1 MKLFVYAF
9 LILITIPIFATTKF
23 AMCAYIDDNDKAIGF
38 YETFAT
44 ENTGN
49 DIYIFYK
56 QDVSINQTY
65 KVKIERM
72 ENRIDSEYQIVDTI
86 SLKAIN
92 DTQNY
97 CYNSYTFSLPGFYKI
112 TLLDST
118 ATNSLATYKT
128 SIRYLDNY
136 YNNDSTIDTWYYKN
150 VKMAFCDSV
159 LSEILIG
166 QKSKFILNEVGINI
180 VTYVAHDEKKL
191 RTDKIIAKIYSINN
205 SKNLVETLTID
216 LKPTQRWT
224 SFPINIKN
232 KGKYSVELFS
242 DKDIFI
248 QKKSVE
254 VE

>member
-9 LILITIPIFATTKF
+9 LILITLPTFATSKF
-23 AMCAYIDDNDKAIGF
+23 AMCAYIDDSDKAIGF

-49 DIYIFYK
+49 DIYIYYK
-56 QDVSINQTY
+56 QDATINQTY

-72 ENRIDSEYQIVDTI
+72 ANRIDSAYEIVDTI
-86 SLKAIN
+86 TMKAKN
-92 DTQNY
+92 ETQNY
-97 CYNSYTFSLPGFYKI
+97 CYNSYSFSLPGFYKF
-112 TLLDST
+112 TLLDSN
-118 ATNSLATYKT
+118 ATNIIETYKT

-136 YNNDSTIDTWYYKN
+136 YKDDSTLDTWYYKN
-150 VKMAFCDSV
+150 TKIVFCDSV
-159 LSEILIG
+159 LSEIFIG
-166 QKSKFILNEVGINI
+166 KKNKFPFNEVGSTI
-180 VTYVAHDEKKL
+180 VTYISHDEKKL
-191 RTDKIIAKIYSINN
+191 RTEKIIAKIYAINDSN
-205 SKNLVETLTID
+205 NLIETLTID

-224 SFPINIKN
+224 SFPITIKN